1 MEQSVQATSQE
12 SGIIPCMINIL
23 LNRICEKQSE
33 TCMPKS
39 YTIIYVMEFDEK
51 LLQQ

>member
-12 SGIIPCMINIL
+12 SGIIPRTINIL

-39 YTIIYVMEFDEK
+39 DTIICEMEFDEK
-51 LLQQ
+51 LVQQ